1 MKYAWIEQHRDSYSV
16 TLMCQLRGVSRSSW
30 HAARTRGVTARPK

>member
-16 TLMCQLRGVSRSSW
+16 TLMRRLLGVSRSGM
-30 HAARTRGVTARPK
+30 HAARGRGASARPK